1 MSRRPGFHQ
10 RPCSECATQTHRG
23 GSSAH
28 GRSGPPADGAD
39 DAAAH
44 RCRGTLGGSAFCS
57 PAPSPFIS
65 PPRGA
70 HPFLP
75 GIPCPLRALTG
86 IPCPTC
92 FLTRAIAAALNGRL
106 SESLQLHAFGIPLAL
121 LLLGWS
127 GLAIQ
132 RRLLP
137 PFPLRGRALAWAAAA
152 IGLYW
157 LLRVISLYALGLP
170 AFPRG

>member
-1 MSRRPGFHQ
+1 MRNADPQGRQLGARSQ
-10 RPCSECATQTHRG
+10 RTPSGRG
-23 GSSAH
+23 GRRGGPSLPWDL
-28 GRSGPPADGAD
+28 GRFGFLLPGSLTVYL
-39 DAAAH
+39 AAK
-44 RCRGTLGGSAFCS
+44 
-57 PAPSPFIS
+57 
-65 PPRGA
+65 GA